1 MARLSK
7 LSARGKWKEMENK
20 KRKRYSRYS
29 GNTSVLFQGEVLGL
43 ATLLSMAYPVQDVFR
58 TAKDQQRLRAVVV

>member
-1 MARLSK
+1 M
-7 LSARGKWKEMENK
+7 KWKEIENK
-20 KRKRYSRYS
+20 KGKRYS

-43 ATLLSMAYPVQDVFR
+43 AMLFSMAYPVQDAFR

>member
-1 MARLSK
+1 
-7 LSARGKWKEMENK
+7 MENK
-20 KRKRYSRYS
+20 RRKRYSRYS

-58 TAKDQQRLRAVVV
+58 TAKDQQKLRAVVV